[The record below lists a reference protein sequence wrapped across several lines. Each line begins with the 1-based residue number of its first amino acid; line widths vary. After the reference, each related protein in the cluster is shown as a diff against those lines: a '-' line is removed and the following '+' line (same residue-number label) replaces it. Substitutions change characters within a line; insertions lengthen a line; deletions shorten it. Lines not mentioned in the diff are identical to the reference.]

1 MNIPKYIIPV
11 LVILTLFG
19 GFYLRTAFTQ
29 PTTTAT
35 FGEGE
40 GTKLECVVEGVKC
53 KGTARFF
60 TMLYEDVPGIS
71 GIETYASDRQVV
83 FTYDTSVITPDS
95 IRAIME
101 APVLLNDGS
110 SVQVFRCLSMEQE

>member
-11 LVILTLFG
+11 LVILTLLG

-29 PTTTAT
+29 PTTT
-35 FGEGE
+35 FGESE

-53 KGTARFF
+53 KGTARFL
-60 TMLYEDVPGIS
+60 TMLYEEVPGIS

-83 FTYDTSVITPDS
+83 FTYDPSVITPDS

-110 SVQVFRCLSMEQE
+110 RVQVFRCLSMEQE